1 MRPRREGAQ
10 RMRDL
15 LKQALIIVLAL
26 ATPAAAALRQNA
38 APAPAPEVEVSQH
51 APGDFAGTWD
61 YNADESLNAAT
72 GKPEQAPRSATQR
85 GRGATTPARTGGGA
99 GRSGGDGG
107 FGGGQGRG
115 SDIGPTPEMLRAS
128 RDLMRDLLEV
138 PESLTV
144 TVTPASISFKDDLD
158 RVRTYPTDGSK
169 HSYRLGGS
177 EYDARVAWRNSQLRK
192 DIDGEFGFKMS
203 EVYFLS
209 TDAKRLFV
217 ILRVADMRK
226 NAPPIGANRV
236 YDRVDP
242 ADAAG
247 QAPVSK

>member
-1 MRPRREGAQ
+1 MRY
-10 RMRDL
+10 L
-15 LKQALIIVLAL
+15 LNRGLCVVLC
-26 ATPAAAALRQNA
+26 ATVPVLAAAAQETPP
-38 APAPAPEVEVSQH
+38 APAAPEVEVSQH
-51 APGDFAGTWD
+51 APADFAGRWD

-85 GRGATTPARTGGGA
+85 GRGTAPAPRAGAAGGRAGGG
-99 GRSGGDGG
+99 G
-107 FGGGQGRG
+107 FAGGQGRT

-128 RDLMRDLLEV
+128 RDLMRDLLEI

-144 TVTPASISFKDDLD
+144 KVTSDSIAFTDDLD
-158 RVRTYPTDGSK
+158 RTRIYPTDGTK

-177 EYDARVAWRNSQLRK
+177 EYAARVAWRSSQLRK

-217 ILRVADMRK
+217 IVRVADMRR
-226 NAPPIGANRV
+226 NAPPIGADRV
-236 YDRVDP
+236 YDRVES
-242 ADAAG
+242 ADAG
-247 QAPVSK
+247 SRTSVSR